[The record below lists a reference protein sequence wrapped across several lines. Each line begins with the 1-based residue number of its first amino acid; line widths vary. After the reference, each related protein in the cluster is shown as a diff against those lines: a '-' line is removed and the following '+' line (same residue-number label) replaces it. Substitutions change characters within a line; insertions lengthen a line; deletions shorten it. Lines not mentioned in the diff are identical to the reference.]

1 MVNVSKFVKE
11 YVPLCV
17 CTLGTAILGYLGYHA
32 VRWIINKCQ
41 KTEKID
47 QITQKSLSL
56 SLEKNP
62 SSPNNITSPSHNLP
76 SKISNS
82 PPTITEKAQ
91 EQEASLK
98 LELENQKRLAVVKI
112 QSAYRGHVARLALK
126 KLQFE
131 KLEAEKSKAAI
142 KIQSIWRGYS
152 ARVKAQKARKP
163 LLSYSLLEKAKP
175 YIDAPSNLKDV
186 PRASHGKIPVYLPK
200 ELPIVLKQ
208 SGAPQNQERFN
219 QMQQGRDICENSG
232 YEHLVIPKA
241 RVYGNFIVE
250 SRLPITVH
258 GTKEQIGLYIENR
271 GRFAKA
277 VKEFT
282 GFLCQSSFYDITGGS
297 NDPYGTLAKTPVG
310 RYDNIALYLEEDEGK
325 IGLIDL
331 EQFSPEHSKWQK
343 EWCFFPCRDAV
354 HLFPYH
360 LDEIMNAAKKFDS
373 NIESYRKDLEK
384 ERDEALKRF
393 KIAYENH
400 LEFIKEKGITIEKP
414 LKAIEV
420 SSLRKENIKKTM
432 IEVIRKEH
440 DGVWY
445 KNCLGERPDEIIELF
460 GKAFPKIL
468 DATTSFLS
476 EILKKKKE
484 IAKEVIS
491 SQREL
496 LSFRTLHFSSSS
508 RWYRDLQEKV
518 ASELQMM
525 KIEEEW
531 NKENFASLII
541 QGIFEELAK
550 GREIAYYNPSFGYGG
565 YATQC
570 IFC

>member
-1 MVNVSKFVKE
+1 MINVSKFVKE
-11 YVPLCV
+11 HTPLCV
-17 CTLGTAILGYLGYHA
+17 CTLGIAILGYLGYHA
-32 VRWIINKCQ
+32 VRWILNKCQ
-41 KTEKID
+41 KIEKID
-47 QITQKSLSL
+47 QIARKSLSV
-56 SLEKNP
+56 SIEKNP
-62 SSPNNITSPSHNLP
+62 SSPINITSSSHNPL
-76 SKISNS
+76 STISNS
-82 PPTITEKAQ
+82 PLPISEKSQ
-91 EQEASLK
+91 EEEASLK
-98 LELENQKRLAVVKI
+98 LELENQKGLAVVKI
-112 QSAYRGHVARLALK
+112 QGAYRGHVARLALK

-152 ARVKAQKARKP
+152 ARVKAEKARKP

-175 YIDAPSNLKDV
+175 YVDAPSNLKDV
-186 PRASHGKIPVYLPK
+186 PRASHGKTPVYLPK

-208 SGAPQNQERFN
+208 SGAPQNQKRFD
-219 QMQQGRDICENSG
+219 QMQQGRDICEKSG

-258 GTKEQIGLYIENR
+258 GTKEQMGLYIENR
-271 GRFAKA
+271 ERFALA

-282 GFLCQSSFYDITGGS
+282 GFLCQSEFYDITGGS

-331 EQFSPEHSKWQK
+331 EEFSPGRSKRQK

-360 LDEIMNAAKKFDS
+360 LDDIMNAAKKFDS
-373 NIESYRKDLEK
+373 NIESYRKNLEK

-393 KIAYENH
+393 KIAYEDH
-400 LEFIKEKGITIEKP
+400 LEFIKEKDITIEKP
-414 LKAIEV
+414 LEVIEV
-420 SSLRKENIKKTM
+420 SSLRKENIKEAI

-445 KNCLGERPDEIIELF
+445 KNCLGERPDEVIELF

-468 DATTSFLS
+468 DATTSSLS
-476 EILKKKKE
+476 EILKKKEKS
-484 IAKEVIS
+484 ATGVIS

-496 LSFRTLHFSSSS
+496 LSFRTLRFSSSS

-518 ASELQMM
+518 GSELQMM

-531 NKENFASLII
+531 DKKSFASLII
-541 QGIFEELAK
+541 KGIFEELAK

-565 YATQC
+565 HATQC

>member
-1 MVNVSKFVKE
+1 MFNVTKFVKE
-11 YVPLCV
+11 HIPLCV
-17 CTLGTAILGYLGYHA
+17 CTLGVVIFGYLGYHA
-32 VRWIINKCQ
+32 IRWIINKCQ
-41 KTEKID
+41 KAEKID
-47 QITQKSLSL
+47 QVAQKSLGVSL
-56 SLEKNP
+56 GKNP

-82 PPTITEKAQ
+82 PPLVSEKAQ
-91 EQEASLK
+91 GQKASLK

-126 KLQFE
+126 KLQSE

-152 ARVKAQKARKP
+152 ARVKAEKARKP

-175 YIDAPSNLKDV
+175 YIDTPSNLKDV
-186 PRASHGKIPVYLPK
+186 PRASHGETPVYLPK

-208 SGAPQNQERFN
+208 SGAPQNQKRFD
-219 QMQQGRDICENSG
+219 QMQQGRDICEKNG

-241 RVYGNFIVE
+241 RLYGNFIVE

-258 GTKEQIGLYIENR
+258 GTKEQIGLYTENR
-271 GRFAKA
+271 GRFASA

-331 EQFSPEHSKWQK
+331 EQFSPGHSKWQK
-343 EWCFFPCRDAV
+343 DWCFFPCRDAV

-360 LDEIMNAAKKFDS
+360 LDEIINAAKKFDS
-373 NIESYRKDLEK
+373 NIESYRKDLER

-393 KIAYENH
+393 KIAYEDH

-414 LKAIEV
+414 LEV
-420 SSLRKENIKKTM
+420 TEIISLRKENIKEAM

-440 DGVWY
+440 DDFWY
-445 KNCLGERPDEIIELF
+445 KNCLGERPDEVIELF

-468 DATTSFLS
+468 DLTASFLS
-476 EILKKKKE
+476 EMLKKRVE
-484 IAKEVIS
+484 GAEEPIS
-491 SQREL
+491 SFQQL
-496 LSFRTLHFSSSS
+496 VSYRTLRFSSSS
-508 RWYRDLQEKV
+508 KWYRDLQEKV
-518 ASELQMM
+518 ALELQMM

-531 NKENFASLII
+531 DKDSFASLII
-541 QGIFEELAK
+541 QSIFEELAK
-550 GREIAYYNPSFGYGG
+550 GKEIAYYNPSFGYGG